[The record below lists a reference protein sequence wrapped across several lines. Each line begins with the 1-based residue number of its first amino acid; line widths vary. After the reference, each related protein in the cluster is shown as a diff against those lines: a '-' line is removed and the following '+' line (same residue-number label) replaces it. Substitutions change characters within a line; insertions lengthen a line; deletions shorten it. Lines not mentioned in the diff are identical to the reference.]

1 MSLATPKAAHMFE
14 RDPDNWYQEEAWTS
28 QRLFAVERFE
38 GRVIDPCAGSGTIVK
53 NALDAGL
60 RAEGYDLRYRGF
72 PDVTEGV
79 DFFRH
84 ALSSN
89 MMRTDNIVSNP
100 PYGRWSRNKPEG
112 VVRER
117 IEEEF
122 LRLALELARHKVAL
136 FLPTVWMTGAE
147 RGRWMETLPLYRVY
161 NLAPRPSCPPG
172 TWLAAGNKAGNG
184 TKDFSWFVFL
194 KGFEGHATIHWL
206 RRDDGKGK
214 VAS

>member
-1 MSLATPKAAHMFE
+1 MSAATPKAAHLFE

-28 QRLFAVERFE
+28 QRLFAVERFH
-38 GRVIDPCAGSGTIVK
+38 GRVVDPCAGSGTIVK
-53 NALDAGL
+53 SATAAGL
-60 RAEGYDLRYRGF
+60 QAEGYDLRKRGF
-72 PDVTEGV
+72 REVIGNC
-79 DFFRH
+79 DFFKNKEFGGYGP
-84 ALSSN
+84 A
-89 MMRTDNIVSNP
+89 DNIVSNP
-100 PYGRWSRNKPEG
+100 PYGSFETDNRPPYATRS
-112 VVRER
+112 R

-122 LRLALELARHKVAL
+122 LLQALTLAKCKVAL

-172 TWLAAGNKAGNG
+172 SWLAAGNKAGNG

-206 RRDDGKGK
+206 RREGMKN
-214 VAS
+214 V